1 MTTSIFTGLI
11 IKSAW
16 TPGLNGGS
24 FPKLIPKQCVFGSLC
39 ARALGLILTL
49 HIWLLPVQP
58 HGLQW
63 DCSWA
68 EFDEYHIVLCITHRL
83 SIKTVI
89 HQQRGLQAYVSYVRG
104 SWLWGPP
111 FPSSPIASNSCPI
124 CFLYP
129 QSHCFKFLPTLG
141 SALPSS
147 PLILCGLWEAIWGC
161 IFKRQCFL
169 RNTQYMQN
177 SKLANFFPFFP
188 LFCFFFSFS
197 VCSLK
202 DRRKRKWREVSV
214 FWPKLNLEKTPMHYM
229 GLFHFIFIFHN
240 ISFTWKLL
248 LF

>member
-1 MTTSIFTGLI
+1 MRVWQPVCTCTGPDPDSSHLAPACAAPWTSVGLFLS
-11 IKSAW
+11 K
-16 TPGLNGGS
+16 
-24 FPKLIPKQCVFGSLC
+24 
-39 ARALGLILTL
+39 
-49 HIWLLPVQP
+49 
-58 HGLQW
+58 
-63 DCSWA
+63 
-68 EFDEYHIVLCITHRL
+68 FDEYHIVLCITHRL

-147 PLILCGLWEAIWGC
+147 PLCGLWEAIWGC

-188 LFCFFFSFS
+188 LFCFFFLFLFALWKIEGKENEEKFQFS
-197 VCSLK
+197 DQNWIWKKPPCITWV
-202 DRRKRKWREVSV
+202 
-214 FWPKLNLEKTPMHYM
+214 Y
-229 GLFHFIFIFHN
+229 FI
-240 ISFTWKLL
+240 
-248 LF
+248 